1 VKEEIIRNIQDAAA
15 TKTAGIVAIAGAT
28 SSNWVDLIVQSK
40 EFQAVGILLG
50 LTVSVTIII
59 LNIQAIKYRSH
70 KNSRE
75 REMDEL
81 RLRSLRKQ
89 LGDTP
94 KD

>member
-50 LTVSVTIII
+50 FKIVTG
-59 LNIQAIKYRSH
+59 KR
-70 KNSRE
+70 
-75 REMDEL
+75 
-81 RLRSLRKQ
+81 
-89 LGDTP
+89 
-94 KD
+94 